1 VKALVAFVVTLA
13 ALVAPGAAGAAD
25 CTKTSVSDLED
36 EVMCPVC
43 GTSLGLAREA
53 PQARRE
59 SAFIARLV
67 DRCHSKEEIKAAL
80 VAEFGDGVLALPSHD
95 GFNLSAYLAPLFGI
109 LLSPPPASVLRS
121 CAGAGLRQRHRNPER
136 RLRPQAASTHTT
148 LHDSTQSSGATNA
161 EAVFHH
167 DPWHGRR
174 PPSGAEPRGLE
185 PLDSARRTR
194 TGRPDPRGDAL
205 DLGRAASA

>member
-1 VKALVAFVVTLA
+1 MKALVAFVAALA
-13 ALVAPGAAGAAD
+13 ALAGPVAAGAAN

-53 PQARRE
+53 PQAKRE

-95 GFNLSAYLAPLFGI
+95 GFNLSAYLAPLLGM
-109 LLSPPPASVLRS
+109 LL
-121 CAGAGLRQRHRNPER
+121 AGAGI
-136 RLRPQAASTHTT
+136 
-148 LHDSTQSSGATNA
+148 
-161 EAVFHH
+161 
-167 DPWHGRR
+167 
-174 PPSGAEPRGLE
+174 GL
-185 PLDSARRTR
+185 
-194 TGRPDPRGDAL
+194 AL
-205 DLGRAASA
+205 VRWRRAAAKAPEPGAAIASAGGLDAHDAARLDAELRRDER